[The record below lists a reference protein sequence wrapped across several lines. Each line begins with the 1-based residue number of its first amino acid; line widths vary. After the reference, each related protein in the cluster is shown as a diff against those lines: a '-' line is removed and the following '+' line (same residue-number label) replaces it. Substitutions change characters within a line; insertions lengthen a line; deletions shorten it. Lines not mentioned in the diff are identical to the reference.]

1 MANQALIREPE
12 TTRERWFV
20 RDKRPLGRIGS
31 ASPEMP
37 HLFLVP
43 GMGGYDPNLGEIAAA
58 CKLQLHVTR
67 ISYPH
72 WTDLLRNPSFDFDK
86 LVSDAVAQIVAQASI
101 PPILLAGYSFG
112 GIVAAAV
119 AARLQDIGH
128 AVCFLGLID
137 IEVKP
142 GNDDG
147 TGATRPPMTRLQE
160 LAGFL
165 VALRQGEGAGRL
177 AYVVSR
183 RLISPR
189 WKPLLRFYARIP
201 RQGLRGKFVA
211 YLDRDLL
218 FWHLRP
224 LLKQWAAVRETLPPL
239 QAAAFLFRTAQ
250 HDEHAPHH
258 LGWDRLCPNLTV
270 LSIPGTHLSVMGC
283 ALPALCAAFQQ
294 AASQILGDVDLTAA
308 DGFGFYKAR
317 DNR

>member
-1 MANQALIREPE
+1 MTNQVLIREPE
-12 TTRERWFV
+12 TMGKRWFARGNRQV
-20 RDKRPLGRIGS
+20 GQIGR
-31 ASPEMP
+31 ASPERP

-58 CKLQLHVTR
+58 CKPQVQVSR

-72 WTDLLRNPSFDFDK
+72 WTALLHNPSFDFDE
-86 LVSDAVAQIVAQASI
+86 LVGNVVAQIVAHSPI
-101 PPILLAGYSFG
+101 RPILLAGYSFG

-119 AARLQDIGH
+119 AARLQDAGY

-137 IEVKP
+137 IEAKP
-142 GNDDG
+142 GNDDAS
-147 TGATRPPMTRLQE
+147 GATRPPMTRLQE
-160 LAGFL
+160 LTGFL
-165 VALRQGEGAGRL
+165 VALRQGEGAGKL

-201 RQGLRGKFVA
+201 RRWLRGKFAV

-224 LLKQWAAVRETLPPL
+224 LLRQWAGVRETLPPL

-258 LGWDRLCPNLTV
+258 LGWNQLCPNLTV
-270 LSIPGTHLSVMGC
+270 VSIPGTHLSVMEA
-283 ALPALCAAFQQ
+283 ALPGLCAAFQQ
-294 AASQILGDVDLTAA
+294 AASQVLGYVDPTQPVDSQRNDPA
-308 DGFGFYKAR
+308 
-317 DNR
+317 